1 MNANVRQRRQAAG
14 ESSGS
19 KRASSSSSS
28 SSKAR
33 ANTGG
38 MWRFYTDDSPGI
50 KIGPVPVLVISL
62 VFISS
67 VFLLHIWSKYTRSI
81 N

>member
-1 MNANVRQRRQAAG
+1 MTSSIRQRRPNG
-14 ESSGS
+14 TSN
-19 KRASSSSSS
+19 SSSSSS
-28 SSKAR
+28 ANGAGKAR

-62 VFISS
+62 AFILS
-67 VFLLHIWSKYTRSI
+67 VFLLHIWGKYTRS
-81 N
+81 